1 MRCYSSREKLRVDRA
16 GTTVWSMSQFRR
28 LFNGCKTPGE
38 TLDTLNHYF
47 KTGGYSLLFI
57 S

>member
-1 MRCYSSREKLRVDRA
+1 MLLFLHSYREQLRVDRA

-38 TLDTLNHYF
+38 AMDKLNHYF
-47 KTGGYSLLFI
+47 KTGGYL
-57 S
+57 